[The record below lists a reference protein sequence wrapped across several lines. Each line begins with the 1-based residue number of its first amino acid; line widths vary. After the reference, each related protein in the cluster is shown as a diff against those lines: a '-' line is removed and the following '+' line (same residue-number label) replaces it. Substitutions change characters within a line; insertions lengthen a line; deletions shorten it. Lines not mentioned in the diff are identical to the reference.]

1 MSFWKAFTVSLR
13 DPVSLHDAR
22 LKGIGTV
29 ERKGSGLLDDYSCD
43 ANSCDST
50 HVTLLTAIAW
60 RRHGTLPDAL
70 HPFLGYCKCRG
81 EPEFS

>member
-1 MSFWKAFTVSLR
+1 MSFWKAFTVSL
-13 DPVSLHDAR
+13 HDAR
-22 LKGIGTV
+22 LKAIGPV

-50 HVTLLTAIAW
+50 HDHVTLLTAIAW

-70 HPFLGYCKCRG
+70 HSFLGYCKCRG